1 MYYLNFKINANVL
14 TSDGRNIASGA
25 VCSFKAYPESISQDA
40 NPKLPCDLRFWASE
54 ADQTANWDNI
64 TVCTDA
70 AKRTTTKLVNAYL
83 AVTVPVQNLTYVII
97 QGWAKTFLE
106 SIYGAGNITILN

>member
-14 TSDGRNIASGA
+14 TSDGRNVASGA
-25 VCSFKAYPESISQDA
+25 VCSFKSYPESIIEGA

-54 ADQTANWDNI
+54 ADQTSGWDNI

-70 AKRTTTKLVNAYL
+70 TKRTATRLVSAYL
-83 AVTVPVQNLTYVII
+83 SVTVPVQNLTYAII
-97 QGWAKTFLE
+97 QGWAKSFLE
-106 SIYGAGNITILN
+106 GIYGAGNIIIIN